1 MPQPEAEDDS
11 EPLPPGAEDEPQ
23 APGTE
28 GDNPAVAYGD
38 GYTDPAYAY
47 AQQAGY
53 GTYTDPQTGYTYPY
67 DPQQYGYDPSY
78 YAYAGYGQY
87 STAEAAAEAASE
99 APAAP
104 PGEPGPPTGS
114 PTKAAASGK
123 PKVTSVVQ
131 VKLPKQYYEK
141 LQAKKREEEERAKQ
155 DLLRKTAEADARR
168 QEAANAA
175 AERAKRAEELANG
188 HDQAEVRH
196 SADFL
201 GSISLILP

>member
-1 MPQPEAEDDS
+1 MPQPEAADAS
-11 EPLPPGAEDEPQ
+11 EPGPPGAEDEPQ

-28 GDNPAVAYGD
+28 GDNPAAAYGYGE

-47 AQQAGY
+47 QAGY
-53 GTYTDPQTGYTYPY
+53 STYTDPQTGYTYPY
-67 DPQQYGYDPSY
+67 DPQQAYGYDPSY
-78 YAYAGYGQY
+78 YGYAGYGQY
-87 STAEAAAEAASE
+87 PGAEAAAEAALE

-104 PGEPGPPTGS
+104 SGEPGPPTGS
-114 PTKAAASGK
+114 PTKAAADGK
-123 PKVTSVVQ
+123 PKITPPVVQ

-175 AERAKRAEELANG
+175 AARAKLAEEMANG
-188 HDQAEVRH
+188 HEQEEVM
-196 SADFL
+196 L
-201 GSISLILP
+201 